1 MRDKYHNLCC
11 VTSVVDESQC
21 HVKQFSDSPIIQL
34 GHTARVICVSVSAL
48 CAVFIT
54 LYDFIILN
62 LRYIKLFKTANMCWE
77 GLKLNIKCYL
87 VKYQFSNRT
96 DWRWFCVKRFYFTKS
111 ASRYWACL
119 GLSLTLRLSATCDN
133 IGGFLPRCCLDWI
146 NQSWSYVESLILM
159 SILNSGQQLK
169 IRTFAKQFWCIIS
182 HLIHFYCPK

>member
-11 VTSVVDESQC
+11 VTPVVDESLC

-96 DWRWFCVKRFYFTKS
+96 D
-111 ASRYWACL
+111 
-119 GLSLTLRLSATCDN
+119 
-133 IGGFLPRCCLDWI
+133 
-146 NQSWSYVESLILM
+146 
-159 SILNSGQQLK
+159 
-169 IRTFAKQFWCIIS
+169 
-182 HLIHFYCPK
+182 